1 MTDSKTDGIHTLAGV
16 TELEAALVT
25 VEMTLDTTFAAAGH
39 EASTSQEG
47 AGLILEQVLDL
58 IYDTFGSVIPYDRI
72 GLSIVED
79 DGEVMRSR
87 WARSEAGSLTMG
99 SGHSAPLDDAEIQ
112 NVLRGGEPMIV
123 NDLEGYLQDH
133 AQSQPARI
141 LTEEGMRSSLTC
153 PLMAAGKPVG
163 LMVFSSTETNAYTEE
178 HRKLFAHIAAHVTT
192 ILERSRLYER
202 LIELNWQLR
211 VARDALEYQAT
222 HDGLTRLWNRSAIF
236 DVAAQELD
244 RAQRQGRPITIVMCD
259 IDHFKEVN
267 DAHGHMIGDA
277 VLQAVSDR
285 LAAAL
290 RSYETV
296 GRYGGE
302 EFLITL
308 YDCDAEGAPFALER
322 MREAVGGEGI
332 KTDAGTIEL
341 TISLG
346 AAVGEGDDIDLDE
359 LVRTAD
365 EALYEAKEAGRNRHV
380 VRVVGSKAPAMSA
393 PDATRSTAP

>member
-1 MTDSKTDGIHTLAGV
+1 MTDSKSDDIHNLAGT

-25 VEMTLDTTFAAAGH
+25 VEMKLDATFEAAGH
-39 EASTSQEG
+39 EASTSEEG

-58 IYDTFGSVIPYDRI
+58 IYDTFGPVIPYDRI
-72 GLSIVED
+72 GLAIVED
-79 DGEVMRSR
+79 DGEVVRSR
-87 WARSEAGSLTMG
+87 WARSEADRLTMG
-99 SGHSAPLDDAEIQ
+99 SGHVAPLDDSVVRDI
-112 NVLRGGEPMIV
+112 LRGGEPMIV
-123 NDLEGYLQDH
+123 NDLEGYLQEH
-133 AQSQPARI
+133 AHSEPTGVLIEA
-141 LTEEGMRSSLTC
+141 GMRSSLTC

-163 LMVFSSTETNAYTEE
+163 LMVFSSTEVNAYTEE
-178 HRKLFAHIAAHVTT
+178 HRKLFGHIAAHVAT

-236 DVAAQELD
+236 DVAEQELD
-244 RAQRQGRPITIVMCD
+244 RARRQGRPITIVMSD
-259 IDHFKEVN
+259 IDRFKEVN
-267 DAHGHMIGDA
+267 DAHGHLIGDT
-277 VLQAVSDR
+277 VLQTVADR

-308 YDCDAEGAPFALER
+308 YDCGADQAPFALER
-322 MREAVGGEGI
+322 MREAVGGEPI
-332 KTDAGTIEL
+332 ETDSGTIEL

-346 AAVGEGDDIDLDE
+346 AAVGEGEDTNLDE
-359 LVRTAD
+359 LIRAAD
-365 EALYEAKEAGRNRHV
+365 DALYEAKEAGRNRHV
-380 VRVVGSKAPAMSA
+380 VRVVRSKAP
-393 PDATRSTAP
+393 